1 MFKIGQKGVIV
12 ANQDYHG
19 FYTGQVVSVVDSHRD
34 SNSVYQSRG
43 GYYLCK
49 SLTTGIFWYVLGTDI
64 KPFVEDFKLEDF
76 L

>member
-12 ANQDYHG
+12 DNQARHS
-19 FYTGQVVSVVDSHRD
+19 FYTGEVVSIVSFHDI
-34 SNSVYQSRG
+34 YPSRG
-43 GYYLCK
+43 GCYLCK